1 MGFSWPPILQSTR
14 VPIQNM
20 TRTNCTRTLKK
31 TTNVLIYLIY
41 LYFIW
46 PWERTRYGNRNCQ
59 TPRPVSGGSLPP
71 TDFPTTALQTL
82 YSRRLLQMEKREEKK
97 NLKREEKDT
106 EGEGER
112 NGKQPKPLLFRH
124 CPHPIPHRTH
134 ALFNPPPRFFLPS
147 PSSDPA
153 PVCRLRPPPKL
164 QPFPRFTWRLR
175 PGSVQENNGF
185 LLSWRCWLLR
195 VCCCSGFCPLLG
207 VPFVPAPFLK
217 SAPPWGCVVRF
228 GFRRFGCCLSLDL
241 EGSVLGWGKFPPERR
256 RICCALMASC
266 EESAMQ

>member
-1 MGFSWPPILQSTR
+1 MATETVKLHDQ
-14 VPIQNM
+14 
-20 TRTNCTRTLKK
+20 
-31 TTNVLIYLIY
+31 
-41 LYFIW
+41 
-46 PWERTRYGNRNCQ
+46 CQ
-59 TPRPVSGGSLPP
+59 AAVSLP
-71 TDFPTTALQTL
+71 DFPTTALQTL
-82 YSRRLLQMEKREEKK
+82 YSRRLLQMEKREKKLEKERK
-97 NLKREEKDT
+97 KIRREKESAT
-106 EGEGER
+106 ES
-112 NGKQPKPLLFRH
+112 NPSLSFSATA
-124 CPHPIPHRTH
+124 PHPTQDSR
-134 ALFNPPPRFFLPS
+134 ALQSPAPFLPPLAFLRS
-147 PSSDPA
+147 RHPA

-207 VPFVPAPFLK
+207 VPFVPAPFP
-217 SAPPWGCVVRF
+217 SVGCVVRF